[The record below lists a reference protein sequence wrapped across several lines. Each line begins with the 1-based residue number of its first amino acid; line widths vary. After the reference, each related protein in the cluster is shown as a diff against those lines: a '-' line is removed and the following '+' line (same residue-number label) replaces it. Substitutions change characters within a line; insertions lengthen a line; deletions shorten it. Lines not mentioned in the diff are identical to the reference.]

1 MVIALLA
8 LVGLFVAIYLSLFKL
23 GIIGELTCSVG
34 SCDTVQASK
43 WAEFLGLPV
52 AVWGVGFY
60 VAALALALVSIQPRF
75 EDSRGVSLA
84 MLLLTGW
91 GLVFSAWLTYLEL
104 FVIDAICQWC
114 IVSAI
119 IVAAMFIVAW
129 LDHRDG
135 RDVSEKAVVSGQSSV
150 LS

>member
-60 VAALALALVSIQPRF
+60 LAALALAIASIQPRF
-75 EDSRGVSLA
+75 EDSRAMSLA
-84 MLLLTGW
+84 LLLLTGW
-91 GLVFSAWLTYLEL
+91 GVIFSSWLTYLEL
-104 FVIDAICQWC
+104 FVIEAICQWC
-114 IVSAI
+114 VVSAI
-119 IVAAMFIVAW
+119 IVAGMFVLAW
-129 LDHRDG
+129 MDRRG
-135 RDVSEKAVVSGQSSV
+135 VGEGAENQVVGGQSSV